1 MSLSLS
7 MAAFALAASI
17 SPGPVNIVALGAG
30 ARHGLRPAMRHVTG
44 ATLGFI
50 LLLVLI
56 GLGLHEVLRHW
67 PGLAV
72 ALHWAG
78 VLFLLYMAWKLARDN
93 GALGEGRDTHAPSL
107 LRGAAMQWLNPKA
120 WLACVAG
127 IGAFVGQG
135 ETAVLGQF
143 SLIYLVICY
152 LSLGCWALAG
162 SLIRSYLDNPRRLR
176 LFNRSLAALLV
187 LSALYL
193 MQGSV

>member
-1 MSLSLS
+1 MSLTLS

-30 ARHGLRPAMRHVTG
+30 AQHGLRPAMRHVTG

-50 LLLVLI
+50 LLLILI
-56 GLGLHEVLRHW
+56 GLGLHQVLRHW
-67 PGLAV
+67 PGLTL

-78 VLFLLYMAWKLARDN
+78 VLFLLYMAWKLASDN
-93 GALGEGRDTHAPSL
+93 GALGEGRDTQSPSL

-135 ETAVLGQF
+135 ETALLGQF

-162 SLIRSYLDNPRRLR
+162 SLIRGYLDNPRRMR

-193 MQGSV
+193 MLG

>member
-50 LLLVLI
+50 LLQVLI

-78 VLFLLYMAWKLARDN
+78 VLFLLYMAWKLARDD

-135 ETAVLGQF
+135 ETALLGQF

>member
-1 MSLSLS
+1 MSLTLS
-7 MAAFALAASI
+7 MAAFALAASL

-30 ARHGLRPAMRHVTG
+30 AQHGLRPAMRHVTG

-50 LLLVLI
+50 LLLILI
-56 GLGLHEVLRHW
+56 GLGLHQVLRHW
-67 PGLAV
+67 PGLAL

-78 VLFLLYMAWKLARDN
+78 VLFLLYMAWKLACDN
-93 GALGEGRDTHAPSL
+93 GALGEGRNTQSPSL

-135 ETAVLGQF
+135 ETALLGQF

-162 SLIRSYLDNPRRLR
+162 SLVRSYLDNPRRMR

-193 MQGSV
+193 VLG

>member
-1 MSLSLS
+1 MNLSLS

-17 SPGPVNIVALGAG
+17 SPGPVNLVALACGAQHGFG
-30 ARHGLRPAMRHVTG
+30 AAMRHVTG

-56 GLGLHEVLRHW
+56 GLGLHELLLRW
-67 PGLAV
+67 PGFTQV
-72 ALHWAG
+72 LHWAG
-78 VLFLLYMAWKLARDN
+78 VLFLLYMAWRLARDN
-93 GALGEGRDTHAPSL
+93 GELGERRSTRRPSL
-107 LRGAAMQWLNPKA
+107 LGGAMMQWLNPKA

-135 ETAVLGQF
+135 ETALLWQF

-152 LSLGCWALAG
+152 LSLGCWAWAG
-162 SLIRSYLDNPRRLR
+162 TLISRYLDNPRHMRR
-176 LFNRSLAALLV
+176 FNTGLALLLV

-193 MQGSV
+193 VLG

>member
-78 VLFLLYMAWKLARDN
+78 VLFLLYMAWKLARDD

-135 ETAVLGQF
+135 ETALLGQF

>member
-1 MSLSLS
+1 MSLTLS

-30 ARHGLRPAMRHVTG
+30 AQHGLRPAMRHVTG

-50 LLLVLI
+50 LLLILI
-56 GLGLHEVLRHW
+56 GLGLHQVLRHW
-67 PGLAV
+67 PGLTL

-78 VLFLLYMAWKLARDN
+78 VLFLLYMAWKLASDN
-93 GALGEGRDTHAPSL
+93 GALGEGRDTQSPSL

-135 ETAVLGQF
+135 ETALLGQF

-162 SLIRSYLDNPRRLR
+162 SLIRSYLDNPRRMR

-193 MQGSV
+193 MLG

>member
-30 ARHGLRPAMRHVTG
+30 ARQGLRPAMRHVTG

-78 VLFLLYMAWKLARDN
+78 VLFLLYMAWKLARDD

-135 ETAVLGQF
+135 ETALLGQF

>member
-67 PGLAV
+67 PSLAV

-78 VLFLLYMAWKLARDN
+78 VLFLLYMAWKLARDD

-135 ETAVLGQF
+135 ETALLGQF